1 MKWTC
6 AYLNVIICL
15 VAWSFWKTVVFAT
28 VWSCHFL
35 RNSGT
40 NSREAQC
47 FLKFPTEWHNQYG
60 FAQFPCATKRYENS
74 NVQKKNVVEVRH
86 SETVDGPKRNELHA
100 SQHLLHLH
108 LLLDK
113 RGNGTRSPL
122 IREPPTMEIRYH
134 AIAATFSNG
143 CTRRVYW
150 HVKRAFPAPK
160 ELFQCNKLPWTP
172 AVHCFPLWSRKR
184 IHSQMYRMVYHS
196 QKWTPRCPIPCS
208 DKRRKTTENAGEPNA
223 WSPNHKE

>member
-74 NVQKKNVVEVRH
+74 NVQKKKSSKFDTPKQSTVRNAMNFMQVNTCFTSTYFWINAGTAQGAHWSENRQRWKYDITRWLQRFRMAVPVVFTDTS
-86 SETVDGPKRNELHA
+86 SELFPRQKSCSNATSCHERPQSIVFRCGREKESTRRCIEWYTIRRSELHV
-100 SQHLLHLH
+100 
-108 LLLDK
+108 
-113 RGNGTRSPL
+113 T
-122 IREPPTMEIRYH
+122 
-134 AIAATFSNG
+134 
-143 CTRRVYW
+143 
-150 HVKRAFPAPK
+150 
-160 ELFQCNKLPWTP
+160 
-172 AVHCFPLWSRKR
+172 
-184 IHSQMYRMVYHS
+184 
-196 QKWTPRCPIPCS
+196 PIPCS
-208 DKRRKTTENAGEPNA
+208 NKRRKTTENAGEPNA